1 MIFLFLNKTYVCT
14 YQILRRYVFFISK
27 KKRRDKNPFDPV
39 IFYIRIRHLTRPN
52 KTIDVIYFKNQVRKY
67 LKSTQYLTTT
77 TTKEVCDVNRYF

>member
-1 MIFLFLNKTYVCT
+1 MHVSNFTALRFLLFP
-14 YQILRRYVFFISK
+14 K
-27 KKRRDKNPFDPV
+27 KSTVPYGTDKNAFDLI